1 MCVSSKRRRRRTR
14 VPDVFSSEPPS
25 RHPPSL
31 LLLKRPAT
39 ARPPHKPLS
48 SVLCYRS
55 IFFFLLR
62 REERGRIGT
71 VCLFVCFVSVCVLFY
86 LGSFGR
92 RHTLLVRKQRQLREF
107 TVVNA
112 AVQLFVEQSEVLVG
126 TAQDPRFAIARDLQS
141 DQRRALDRSVL
152 VAHAPA
158 AAILVQLDLFNNI
171 NTSTLEPNLG

>member
-1 MCVSSKRRRRRTR
+1 MCQANDAVGAR
-14 VPDVFSSEPPS
+14 VCPMYFHLNPPKPTFPTFAKTAGDCQTATQAS
-25 RHPPSL
+25 VVCAL
-31 LLLKRPAT
+31 L
-39 ARPPHKPLS
+39 S
-48 SVLCYRS
+48 FD
-55 IFFFLLR
+55 FFFLLR